1 MRLANDQDDTSSC
14 CGTQNLAAL
23 IESKCSAQSTS
34 YMYKS
39 VHVDEM
45 EDADS
50 RVNGDEDNQSVLSA
64 GFTAQLVKDSHG

>member
-1 MRLANDQDDTSSC
+1 
-14 CGTQNLAAL
+14 
-23 IESKCSAQSTS
+23 
-34 YMYKS
+34 MYKS